1 MDARGFVRIALAG
14 ALACLLSAC
23 WLSEKPLITDGSA
36 SEVGFVGKYH
46 ADGDG
51 DSGPTDI
58 AIVADG
64 PASYAIASEKDE
76 RLPVR
81 FLALKGAWYLMQ
93 ADSDSDEEGA
103 DTFYL
108 YQVLKVV
115 NGDLHFYSSD
125 CEDLTGKFKG
135 MKRDKAT
142 VPSCTFSRL
151 DGLKSAA
158 LAYVARIERG
168 ELAEEPHILARLR

>member
-1 MDARGFVRIALAG
+1 MDARGILRSLVVG
-14 ALACLLSAC
+14 ALLCLLSAC
-23 WLSEKPLITDGSA
+23 WLSEKPLLTDRTA

-46 ADGDG
+46 ADGESTVDL
-51 DSGPTDI
+51 
-58 AIVADG
+58 AIV
-64 PASYAIASEKDE
+64 PAGAAAYAMANEEGE
-76 RLPVR
+76 RIPVR
-81 FLALKGAWYLMQ
+81 FLALKGDWYLMQ
-93 ADSDSDEEGA
+93 MDSGNAEKGT

-125 CEDLTGKFKG
+125 CEDLAGKFKG
-135 MKRDKAT
+135 MKRDHVT

-158 LAYVARIERG
+158 LAYVARIEEG
-168 ELAEEPHILARLR
+168 DLAEEPHILARVR